1 MAYNFRERFAGL
13 LPEGFWPSWMS
24 QMPFTDFHQ
33 LDLDWILRA
42 MKTVLDQ
49 MKYYFIDGGSKDTI
63 EEVIADHPEWVT
75 TVMDGSIG
83 RVKLTT
89 ALLDEINFTRSVYN
103 TGGLTAVLAT
113 ASLGPFIGNRYTITE
128 TIDISSYDVG
138 QQYKTISNCSFIL
151 ESDMLTWGSGAHEL
165 PVFENCLF
173 YGNGHAVVADNKY
186 TSSGRFIN
194 CFFYNCAFSN
204 NATRVQ
210 SVTFSNC
217 RFAGRTDIIRTK
229 NCNNIVFDNCQGESD
244 FKARL
249 VYADS
254 EGANDPNCIDLLRVS
269 NSVFEGNNLT
279 PLIEGHNSCN
289 IILDSDYFEAY
300 TNGIV
305 KANRGGVGFY
315 IVMDV
320 SNVKSYECGNPMFYI
335 DNTYRYYDT
344 YVRFC
349 SCRFQNNTSK
359 NLLNR
364 YDFNRYELNNC
375 LLENMTARDNAPVTS
390 TQFTFQE
397 VNGVIQTTL
406 TLEPD
411 SQYLIT
417 QARKTYTGFIMYG
430 IVTDGSGFYTEK
442 IIDNNNRWTITND
455 GNLVITITSNAYG
468 GGRLIKL

>member
-1 MAYNFRERFAGL
+1 MAIFNW
-13 LPEGFWPSWMS
+13 LP
-24 QMPFTDFHQ
+24 QMPFTDMHQ
-33 LDLDWILRA
+33 LDLDWII
-42 MKTVLDQ
+42 KTVKEWSERLVAFFDE
-49 MKYYFIDGGSKDTI
+49 DGAKDLVEDVL
-63 EEVIADHPEWVT
+63 EEHPEWTT
-75 TVMDGSIG
+75 TVMDWSIS
-83 RVKLTT
+83 RKKLTT
-89 ALLDEINFTRSVYN
+89 ALLDEINFTRSIYN
-103 TGGLTAVLAT
+103 TGGLTAVFAT
-113 ASLGPFIGNRYTITE
+113 ASLGPFIGNRYTITD
-128 TIDISSYDVG
+128 TIDISNYDVG

-151 ESDMLTWGSGAHEL
+151 ETDMLTWGSGAQQL

-173 YGNGHAVVADNKY
+173 YGNGNAVVADDKY
-186 TSSGRFIN
+186 TSSGRFVN

-204 NATRVQ
+204 NAARVQ

-254 EGANDPNCIDLLRVS
+254 EEASDLNCIDLLRVS

-305 KANRGGVGFY
+305 KANRGGVGRY

-344 YVRFC
+344 YARFC

-364 YDFNRYELNNC
+364 YDFNKYELDSC
-375 LLENMTARDNAPVTS
+375 LLENMNAREVAPVTS
-390 TQFTFQE
+390 TYFTFQE
-397 VNGVIQTTL
+397 VNGVIQATL

-411 SQYLIT
+411 SEYLIT

-430 IVTDGSGFYTEK
+430 IVTDGSGFYSEK
-442 IIDNNNRWTITND
+442 IIDNSNRWTITND
-455 GNLVITITSNAYG
+455 GNLVITITSNG
-468 GGRLIKL
+468 FGSGRLIKL